1 MSVTFYVKDWD
12 KQESVE
18 KKVYVKELYP
28 NLCESKEDEEFY
40 FANEFNTFKDEK
52 GYYEIRTVYKN
63 PFPELNLSNRKAS
76 ILLNEVMPHKNYV
89 SDSFSHND
97 INLALKSIF
106 KIKNTNKINNIK
118 VDSYVKNNFVDAG
131 ISEKEAE
138 RMLESLWGIL
148 LFARNINKTVYWG

>member
-1 MSVTFYVKDWD
+1 
-12 KQESVE
+12 
-18 KKVYVKELYP
+18 
-28 NLCESKEDEEFY
+28 
-40 FANEFNTFKDEK
+40 
-52 GYYEIRTVYKN
+52 
-63 PFPELNLSNRKAS
+63 
-76 ILLNEVMPHKNYV
+76 
-89 SDSFSHND
+89 
-97 INLALKSIF
+97 LALKSIF